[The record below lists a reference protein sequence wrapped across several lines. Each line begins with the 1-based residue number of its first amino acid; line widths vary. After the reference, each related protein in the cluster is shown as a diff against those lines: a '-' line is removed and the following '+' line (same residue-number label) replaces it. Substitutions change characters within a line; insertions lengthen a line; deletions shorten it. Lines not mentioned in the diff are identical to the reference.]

1 MVLLGL
7 LAPAAAR
14 WTRGK
19 ATKRTHEG
27 GGIAVGRLSLS
38 RYGPQVMSVLCLRTS
53 LPQSNPNN
61 RKNSA
66 SAKIDLVEEE
76 PTPVSSVKDISTD
89 ELALLAKLEEA
100 NRLIESDAKS
110 LNSLQSNHSRKGS
123 DTSQVSL
130 ASGGSSGG
138 GDAAPRRHSP
148 TDGEENIWTL
158 WGHIVADWENYSKKK
173 KEFVKELVR
182 KGIPHH
188 FRGIVWQL
196 LCGAHDAPVKKQFAE
211 YIKAT
216 SACERV
222 IRRDIA
228 RTYPEHDFFKEKDG
242 LGQESLFNV
251 MKAYS
256 LHDREVGY
264 CQGSGFIVGLLLMQQ
279 MPEEEAF
286 AVLVALMQ
294 EYRLRDMFKPSMA
307 ELGVCMYQLEHLVAD
322 THPELHAH
330 FTAQGFH
337 TSMYAS
343 SWFLTLFTTALS
355 LPLACRIFDVF
366 LSEGME
372 VIFKV
377 ALAMLHLGKEDLLS
391 LDMEGM
397 LKFFQKELPGR
408 AEADPDGLMNLAYEM
423 RINQKRMK
431 KLEKDYTVLKMKE
444 QEEMVELRRLRAEN
458 RLLRQRTELLEAES
472 AELADRLVR
481 GQVSRAEEEETTF
494 VVQRELAALK
504 HTHLETNHQLEIAHE
519 ELRSLSILLE
529 ENLTSKQSSLD
540 EMSLKQKALS
550 EKEEMLQCL
559 QQELV
564 KVRLHEAE
572 NDATIRDLRARIQE
586 LEEDKKTL
594 RESRPDNSVAH
605 LQEELIAV
613 KLREAEANLSLKDLR
628 QRVTELSS
636 AWQRHLQEHRSAQ
649 PAPAADSTPKKL
661 LFWENRGHE
670 TQRLE
675 EDLMTTRIREMEA
688 LTEVKELRLKV
699 MELETQVQVATNQL
713 RRQDEGGKQ
722 LREELDEALIREK
735 DLTTKLREQQHKYS
749 DLESK
754 MKDEFMM
761 ARIRDAEHA
770 QQVAELTHK
779 ISLLELKN
787 EEMYAEGEL
796 RNNLDDSERVKE
808 LQDKVADLK
817 AEVMR
822 LESWKQRWTGKDGP
836 AIRSISVD
844 TESEL
849 DERDLRICL
858 QDPVNAST
866 PSPPDM

>member
-1 MVLLGL
+1 MIYFDFAIERAFYCNLPTVFTYSTKAKNLLL
-7 LAPAAAR
+7 EFFIFLVII
-14 WTRGK
+14 
-19 ATKRTHEG
+19 AT
-27 GGIAVGRLSLS
+27 
-38 RYGPQVMSVLCLRTS
+38 
-53 LPQSNPNN
+53 N
-61 RKNSA
+61 
-66 SAKIDLVEEE
+66 
-76 PTPVSSVKDISTD
+76 

-123 DTSQVSL
+123 DTSQTSL
-130 ASGGSSGG
+130 TTGCSGEGAPQQRRCF
-138 GDAAPRRHSP
+138 GDG
-148 TDGEENIWTL
+148 DENIWNL
-158 WGHIVADWENYSKKK
+158 WGNIAADWDNQWKKRK
-173 KEFVKELVR
+173 DFIKDLVR
-182 KGIPHH
+182 QGVPHH

-196 LCGAHDAPVKKQFAE
+196 LCGAHDSPVKKQFAE
-211 YIKAT
+211 YIKCT
-216 SACERV
+216 SACERI

-322 THPELHAH
+322 THTELHAH

-343 SWFLTLFTTALS
+343 SWFLTLFTTTLS

-372 VIFKV
+372 IIFKV

-397 LKFFQKELPGR
+397 LKFFQKDLPGR
-408 AEADPDGLMNLAYEM
+408 AEADPNGLMNLAYEM
-423 RINQKRMK
+423 KINPKRMK
-431 KLEKDYTVLKMKE
+431 KLEKDYTILKMKE

-472 AELADRLVR
+472 TELADRLVR
-481 GQVSRAEEEETTF
+481 GQVSRAEEEETAF
-494 VVQRELAALK
+494 VVQRELAALR
-504 HTHLETNHQLEIAHE
+504 HTHLETSHQLEQAHE

-540 EMSLKQKALS
+540 EINNKQEALCQ
-550 EKEEMLQCL
+550 KEEMVQCL
-559 QQELV
+559 QEELV
-564 KVRLHEAE
+564 RVRLHEAE
-572 NDATIRDLRARIQE
+572 NDAIIRDLRARIQE
-586 LEEDKKTL
+586 LEQDKKTL
-594 RESRPDNSVAH
+594 RETTPDNSVAH

-628 QRVTELSS
+628 LRVTELSA
-636 AWQRHLQEHRSAQ
+636 AWQKHLQEHRSSHTAQ
-649 PAPAADSTPKKL
+649 AADSTPKKL

-670 TQRLE
+670 IQKLE

-713 RRQDEGGKQ
+713 RRQDEGSKV
-722 LREELDEALIREK
+722 LKEDLEASSGREK
-735 DLTTKLREQQHKYS
+735 DLIAKLREQQHKYT

-754 MKDEFMM
+754 MKDETLMSK
-761 ARIRDAEHA
+761 IHDAEHA
-770 QQVAELTHK
+770 QQVAELSQK
-779 ISLLELKN
+779 ISILELKN
-787 EEMYAEGEL
+787 EEMFTEGEL
-796 RNNLDDSERVKE
+796 RSSLEDCERVRE
-808 LQDKVADLK
+808 LQDKIADLK
-817 AEVMR
+817 AEVVR
-822 LESWKQRWTGKDGP
+822 LESWKQRWTGKTVESP
-836 AIRSISVD
+836 RNYNIEK
-844 TESEL
+844 ESEL

-858 QDPVNAST
+858 QDHVNIGSR
-866 PSPPDM
+866 SPPEV